1 MIFPLRLSNILSLVV
16 MTICLMFVSS
26 ATTVAQ
32 IPSITVKV
40 ADTTAMPNSLNTP
53 VTIFMDNLFD
63 DVAGLNLWI
72 QLDRPDVMIFQTDTL
87 TVFDTTFWVCNDTN
101 VSGACID
108 SIEVFSWETYEFFYD
123 TVFVATLGSFD
134 TTGTLMSGWEFVD
147 TRSLSGI
154 GTDINI
160 VGIADLPGGS
170 VVPPI
175 SAGQQGGVL
184 IRILA
189 DVFPM
194 DDANTDRTVNMLVQ
208 KDFKDHFSFSRPD
221 GSSINWIPLE
231 ILDTTCYE
239 CTNWVGEVCLG
250 GWQKVPK
257 IIGVPLDT
265 LDCLDSMAIYLDTI
279 AVLDSA
285 NINIINGS
293 LTVTVPPLFVCGNVD
308 GSPDGLIDIADLVHL
323 VNYMFGIPTGP
334 EPIPIEA
341 GDVDCALGIDIADL
355 VYLVN
360 YMFGIPTGPVPC
372 AGC

>member
-1 MIFPLRLSNILSLVV
+1 MIFPLRLSNILSLVA

-53 VTIFMDNLFD
+53 ISIFMDNLFD
-63 DVAGLNLWI
+63 DVAGINIWI
-72 QLDRPDVMIFQTDTL
+72 QLDRPDVMVFKTDTL
-87 TVFDTTFWVCNDTN
+87 TVYDTTFWVCNDTN
-101 VSGACID
+101 VGGACID
-108 SIEVFSWETYEFFYD
+108 STEVFSWEAYEFFYD

-134 TTGTLMSGWEFVD
+134 TTGTLTSGWEFVD

-175 SAGQQGGVL
+175 SSGQQGGVL

-194 DDANTDRTVNMLVQ
+194 ADEEPDRTVNMLVQ
-208 KDFKDHFSFSRPD
+208 TDFKDHFSMSRPD
-221 GSSINWIPLE
+221 GSSITWITIQVE
-231 ILDTTCYE
+231 DTTCYE
-239 CTNWVGEVCLG
+239 CLQWVDTVCLG
-250 GWQKVPK
+250 GWQKVPHT
-257 IIGVPLDT
+257 IGDPYNCV
-265 LDCLDSMAIYLDTI
+265 DSMAVELIDA

-285 NINIINGS
+285 NVNIINGS
-293 LTVTVPPLFVCGNVD
+293 LTVLLSFVCGNVD
-308 GSPDGLIDIADLVHL
+308 GSPDGQIDIADL
-323 VNYMFGIPTGP
+323 I
-334 EPIPIEA
+334 
-341 GDVDCALGIDIADL
+341 
-355 VYLVN
+355 YLVN
-360 YMFGIPTGPVPC
+360 YMFGIPTGPDPVPFEAGDIDCVLGIDIADLVYLVDYMFGIPSGAAPC
-372 AGC
+372 AACQ